1 MKKSVCMCLAL
12 VILMLPFAVSASSI
26 NQGNHLLAIVNNP
39 NPADRLNLRSAPS
52 VGAQSIAKYFNG
64 TYVNVISTYDT
75 DWVYVVI
82 GNTNGGSASGYM
94 SSAYLTFDLTNA
106 SISPAL
112 PVLTIRNRYGQGLNL
127 RTGWDAESE
136 QNPSTIIGLF
146 PNGTQVMA
154 LGVLEN
160 WYHVQIG
167 GMTGYMRAFGFSTD
181 LGGSGM
187 AAPPSAPQDQPTGST
202 TVSTGYHLFRDNKTI
217 QDDYGYTVTAS
228 VTESVQG
235 YYLIAVTLSLN
246 GMMSNSTLIGY
257 NAYADGSY
265 LGYLEAKGRV
275 GNHPDGAPVYF
286 EYSFSS
292 ADAISQIE
300 LRPLW
305 SRSGQKADGTENTN
319 PMNYVVLT
327 RR

>member
-1 MKKSVCMCLAL
+1 MKKSVCICLVL
-12 VILMLPFAVSASSI
+12 VILMLPFAVSAASI
-26 NQGNHLLAIVNNP
+26 NQGNDLLAVVNNP

-52 VGAQSIAKYFNG
+52 VDAQSIAKYFNG
-64 TYVNVISTYDT
+64 TYVNVIDTYDN

-82 GNTNGGSASGYM
+82 GNASGGSASGYM

-106 SISPAL
+106 SISSAL
-112 PVLTIRNRYGQGLNL
+112 PVLTIQNRYGQGLNL
-127 RTGWDAESE
+127 RTGCDAESE
-136 QNPSTIIGLF
+136 QDPSSVIGLF
-146 PNGTQVMA
+146 PNGTPVMV
-154 LGVLEN
+154 LGVLED

-187 AAPPSAPQDQPTGST
+187 EAPPSVSQNPSADSPAAP
-202 TVSTGYHLFRDNKTI
+202 TGYHLFRSNKTI
-217 QDDYGYTVTAS
+217 QDDHGYTATAS
-228 VTESVQG
+228 VTESIQG
-235 YYLIAVTLSLN
+235 QYLITVNLALN
-246 GMMSNSTLIGY
+246 GRMSNSTLIGY

-265 LGYLEAKGRV
+265 LGYLEAKGWV

-292 ADAISQIE
+292 GDAISQIE

-305 SRSGQKADGTENTN
+305 SRSGQKADGSENTN

-327 RR
+327 RN